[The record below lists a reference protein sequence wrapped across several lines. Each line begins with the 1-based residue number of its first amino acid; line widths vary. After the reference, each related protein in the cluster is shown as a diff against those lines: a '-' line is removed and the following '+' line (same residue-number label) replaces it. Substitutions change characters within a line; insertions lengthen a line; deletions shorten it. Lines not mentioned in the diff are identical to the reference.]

1 MQQQGEQGG
10 VLMTHAT
17 YADIFRPGLK
27 RYALYYDI
35 ALILSGALII
45 ALSAQ
50 IAIPL
55 PFSPVPIT
63 GQTFSVLLTGA
74 LLGSKR
80 GSLAVITY
88 LAEGAIGF
96 PVFAGGKAG
105 ILNFLG
111 PTGGYLIGFIVA
123 AFITGLLA
131 ERGWDRRV
139 WTTFLAMLFGNIAI
153 YMSGLLWLFRFVGIE
168 KLLPLGFYPF
178 IPGDV
183 LKLTMAAILLPTG
196 WRLLKVKGEERGK

>member
-1 MQQQGEQGG
+1 
-10 VLMTHAT
+10 MTHAT

-139 WTTFLAMLFGNIAI
+139 WTTFLAMLFGNIGI

>member
-1 MQQQGEQGG
+1 
-10 VLMTHAT
+10 MTHAT